1 MTLHDIY
8 LLSPEISM
16 AGLAAALV
24 LIDLVLSRKSVLTV
38 VAFVGLAIP
47 AALSMILW
55 VDLNDQ
61 TSTQM
66 NADFGT
72 DTAAFVVDK
81 FSLFFKF
88 LIVAIVALVVL
99 ASSEYANKFQRFRA
113 EFFSLILFSATGM
126 MLLASTVEL
135 ISIYVS
141 LELTSLPLAALAAF
155 LRDDKSSESG
165 LKFLILSAVSSA
177 VLLYGMVIIYGF
189 TGTTVLADI
198 ATQLSGAGLSADEAF
213 GSNALLFGVV
223 LVIAG
228 FGFKIASVPFQMWA
242 PDVYEGA
249 PTPVTAFLSV
259 ASKAAGF
266 AVILRVFYVAF
277 DTELLSLDWGAVF
290 AVLAILSMSLGN
302 LVAILQTNI
311 KRMLAY
317 STIAHAGYLMVG
329 LAAVAARTPEA
340 EAVAGPSGV
349 LFYLSGYA
357 ATNLTAFAAIIAI
370 SNRVGSDRIDAF
382 AGMSRRAPYL
392 AGVLAFALVSL
403 IGVPPTVGFMAKM
416 YIFGAAINANLE
428 WLALAGVINSV
439 VSVYYYLRVIKVMYL
454 QEPEDESRVRSGVPM
469 KLAIFVAMAG
479 TGFFGVYPTP
489 LIELARSAVGVLV
502 S

>member
-47 AALSMILW
+47 TALSMILW
-55 VDLNDQ
+55 VDLNNQ
-61 TSTQM
+61 TSTHM

-357 ATNLTAFAAIIAI
+357 ATNLAAFAAIIAI

>member
-1 MTLHDIY
+1 M
-8 LLSPEISM
+8 
-16 AGLAAALV
+16 
-24 LIDLVLSRKSVLTV
+24 
-38 VAFVGLAIP
+38 
-47 AALSMILW
+47 
-55 VDLNDQ
+55 
-61 TSTQM
+61 
-66 NADFGT
+66 
-72 DTAAFVVDK
+72 
-81 FSLFFKF
+81 
-88 LIVAIVALVVL
+88 
-99 ASSEYANKFQRFRA
+99 
-113 EFFSLILFSATGM
+113 
-126 MLLASTVEL
+126 
-135 ISIYVS
+135 
-141 LELTSLPLAALAAF
+141 
-155 LRDDKSSESG
+155 RDDKSSESG

-198 ATQLSGAGLSADEAF
+198 ATQLGDIELSADEAF
-213 GSNALLFGVV
+213 GANALLFGVV

-277 DTELLSLDWGAVF
+277 DTELMSPDWGAVF

-329 LAAVAARTPEA
+329 LAAVAARPPEA
-340 EAVAGPSGV
+340 EAIAGPSGVLFEAIAGPSGV

-357 ATNLTAFAAIIAI
+357 ATNLAAFAAIIAI

-416 YIFGAAINANLE
+416 YIFGAAVNANLE

-439 VSVYYYLRVIKVMYL
+439 ISAYYYLRVVKVMYL
-454 QEPEDESRVRSGVPM
+454 QEPKDESRVRSGFPM
-469 KLAIFVAMAG
+469 KVAIFVAMAG

-489 LIELARSAVGVLV
+489 LIELARTAVGVLV

>member
-1 MTLHDIY
+1 MTLHYIY

-47 AALSMILW
+47 TALSMILW

-357 ATNLTAFAAIIAI
+357 ATNLAAFAAIIAI

>member
-24 LIDLVLSRKSVLTV
+24 LVDLVLSRKSVLTV

-47 AALSMILW
+47 TALSMILW